1 MGFVLVYRLADRGD
15 VAAGQLAVFHEPSF
29 PEARRHLKL
38 RFLRALP
45 SFCLAAVFLFQ
56 GFLADRSSGEPPGS
70 GDPLVQ
76 AQIENQK
83 AQARYYSR
91 QSDRRGFWRSLREF
105 GWPVGLIAVGVAAI
119 AAVGLNQRANLRS
132 RSDTEFYETIKLFSQ
147 NENPPSRLMAAGV
160 LAQIAVRRKRFY
172 ECAFDELSLGL
183 LSEPQSKVQ
192 DAIRLAVGR
201 LVKKNPKESLPKLD
215 AINRASK
222 LSLSESLYRFF
233 LARGGA
239 PPDLVS
245 ENDWIEAEKITNFDR
260 PALKSV
266 FESLP
271 KDRVEQILNEARK
284 MGCGGK
290 GEPVKEERAGF
301 ALANAAEQLRLN
313 VKSISE
319 SLIYLNQG
327 SVNSFGWA
335 FSGRKNAPR
344 AFFSTFLAGG
354 EFRNLQSCRI
364 CRVVLR
370 GANMASA
377 NLGRASL
384 LEVDLSNADL
394 SYAKL
399 SFVRCKGTKLTG
411 AILRHVDL
419 SGAVIQ
425 DTDLSG
431 ADLSGAIFRNTAI
444 APAAFQGTEWW
455 KADFKRQLNL
465 LKAVYANLKKELPDL
480 EHLYV
485 RGEIHQSVL
494 DFIGK
499 ITEERL

>member
-1 MGFVLVYRLADRGD
+1 MGFVSCLAYGGD
-15 VAAGQLAVFHEPSF
+15 VPAA
-29 PEARRHLKL
+29 EARRRFNLS
-38 RFLRALP
+38 FLRALQ

-56 GFLADRSSGEPPGS
+56 GFVADKSCGESPGS
-70 GDPLVQ
+70 ADPLVQ

-119 AAVGLNQRANLRS
+119 VAVGLNQRANLRS

-147 NENPPSRLMAAGV
+147 KDNPPSRLMAAGA
-160 LAQIAVRRKRFY
+160 LAQMAVRRKRFY

-183 LSEPQSKVQ
+183 LSESQSKVQ
-192 DAIRLAVGR
+192 DAIGLAIGR
-201 LVKKNPKESLPKLD
+201 LVRKNPKNSLPKLD
-215 AINRASK
+215 AINRALK

-239 PPDLVS
+239 PPDLIS
-245 ENDWIEAEKITNFDR
+245 ENDWIEAEKLTNFDK
-260 PALKSV
+260 PALKSL

-271 KDRVEQILNEARK
+271 KDRVERILNDARK

-290 GEPVKEERAGF
+290 GEPVQEDGAGL

-327 SVNSFGWA
+327 SANSFRWT
-335 FSGRKNAPR
+335 FSGRGNAPG

-354 EFRNLQSCRI
+354 EFRNLRSWRI
-364 CRVVLR
+364 CRAVLR
-370 GANMASA
+370 GANLASA

-431 ADLSGAIFRNTAI
+431 ADLSSAIFRNTAI

-455 KADFKRQLNL
+455 KADFRRQLKL
-465 LKAVYANLKKELPDL
+465 LKMVYASLKKELPDL

>member
-1 MGFVLVYRLADRGD
+1 MGFVYRLAYRGD
-15 VAAGQLAVFHEPSF
+15 VAAGQLAVFEEPSF
-29 PEARRHLKL
+29 PVARRPFKL
-38 RFLRALP
+38 RFLRVLP
-45 SFCLAAVFLFQ
+45 SFCLAGVFLFQ
-56 GFLADRSSGEPPGS
+56 CFVADRSSGEPPGS

-83 AQARYYSR
+83 AQARYYTR

-105 GWPVGLIAVGVAAI
+105 GWPVGVIAVGVAAI
-119 AAVGLNQRANLRS
+119 VAVGLNQRANLRS

-160 LAQIAVRRKRFY
+160 LAQMAVRRKRFY

-201 LVKKNPKESLPKLD
+201 LVKKNPKKSLPKLD

-245 ENDWIEAEKITNFDR
+245 ENDWIEAEKITNFDK

-271 KDRVEQILNEARK
+271 KDRVEKILNEARK

-290 GEPVKEERAGF
+290 GEPVKEESAG
-301 ALANAAEQLRLN
+301 LANAAEQLRLN

-327 SVNSFGWA
+327 SANSFGWA
-335 FSGRKNAPR
+335 FSGRENAPR

-364 CRVVLR
+364 CRAVLR

-411 AILRHVDL
+411 AILSHVDL

-455 KADFKRQLNL
+455 KADFRRQLNL

>member
-1 MGFVLVYRLADRGD
+1 
-15 VAAGQLAVFHEPSF
+15 
-29 PEARRHLKL
+29 
-38 RFLRALP
+38 
-45 SFCLAAVFLFQ
+45 
-56 GFLADRSSGEPPGS
+56 
-70 GDPLVQ
+70 
-76 AQIENQK
+76 
-83 AQARYYSR
+83 
-91 QSDRRGFWRSLREF
+91 
-105 GWPVGLIAVGVAAI
+105 
-119 AAVGLNQRANLRS
+119 
-132 RSDTEFYETIKLFSQ
+132 
-147 NENPPSRLMAAGV
+147 MAAGV
-160 LAQIAVRRKRFY
+160 LAQMAVRRKRFY

-201 LVKKNPKESLPKLD
+201 LVKKNPKKSLPKLD

-271 KDRVEQILNEARK
+271 KDRVEKILNEARK

-290 GEPVKEERAGF
+290 DEPVKEESAG
-301 ALANAAEQLRLN
+301 LANAAEQLRLN

-327 SVNSFGWA
+327 SANSFGWA
-335 FSGRKNAPR
+335 FSGRENAPR

-411 AILRHVDL
+411 AILSHVDL

-455 KADFKRQLNL
+455 KADFRRQLNL